1 MTVHRHAT
9 APGSADNVIASV
21 AEAQTMTTRI
31 LQTMESLEQ
40 VVLQETEA
48 LRAGKLN
55 EAMDLGSSKTEYSR
69 RYMAEAMNIQANH
82 GFLREQLPT
91 LWQALQRRHESFR
104 AVLQQNLMV
113 LATSHAVS
121 EGIVRGVSDALASKA
136 APTTYGGG
144 GRPATYRTP
153 AQPLAVS
160 RVL

>member
-9 APGSADNVIASV
+9 APGSANSVIASV
-21 AEAQTMTTRI
+21 AEAQTLTTRI
-31 LQTMESLEQ
+31 LESMEALEQ

-55 EAMDLGSSKTEYSR
+55 EAMDLGPSKAEHSR
-69 RYMAEAMNIQANH
+69 RYMAEAMSIQANH
-82 GFLREQLPT
+82 GFLRERLPAV
-91 LWQALQRRHESFR
+91 WQSLQQRHESFR

-144 GRPATYRTP
+144 GRPAAHRTP
-153 AQPLAVS
+153 AQPLAIS